1 MQRWQREKGNKLKL
15 FGRVQLTAVKG
26 ESECRHDNPEE
37 PIISRSV
44 KLLCSIIDEPK
55 VSVVK
60 IMLQ

>member
-1 MQRWQREKGNKLKL
+1 MKYSAALAK
-15 FGRVQLTAVKG
+15 GRVQWTAVKG
-26 ESECRHDNPEE
+26 ESECLHDNPQE

>member
-1 MQRWQREKGNKLKL
+1 MKYSAALAK
-15 FGRVQLTAVKG
+15 GRVQWTAVKG
-26 ESECRHDNPEE
+26 ESECLHDNPEE